1 MTAEIEN
8 VTINRKHRDRFI
20 ELDALRGIAIGLM
33 IFLHLLWDLDYF
45 GVVPLNH
52 EVYQIQKMVPLMF
65 FALVGIC
72 LAICQQKKKTMPQE
86 KQKQFNR
93 HLAIRGLK
101 ICGLGLIITI
111 ISLIFMPDRPVIFG
125 VLHFIGL
132 SIILSVP
139 FLKLKKYN
147 IFAAGIVALMGLLIS
162 NITIGNP
169 TVFHLIVGVH
179 QADVWRY
186 TIDYFPLFPWFSAV
200 LFGIFLGDIL
210 YNGNE
215 RRFNLPGISN
225 YRPIH
230 ALSWIGKHSLAIYL
244 AHQPILAAM
253 LSVYIIL

>member
-1 MTAEIEN
+1 MTAETEN
-8 VTINRKHRDRFI
+8 VTIDRKYRDRFI
-20 ELDALRGIAIGLM
+20 ELDVLRGIAIGLM

-52 EVYQIQKMVPLMF
+52 ELYQIQKIVPLMF

-72 LAICQQKKKTMPQE
+72 LAICQQKKKTLSPE
-86 KQKQFNR
+86 KQKQFNK

-111 ISLIFMPDRPVIFG
+111 VSLIFMPDRPVIFG

-132 SIILSVP
+132 SIILSIP

-147 IFAAGIVALMGLLIS
+147 IITAGFAALLGLVIA
-162 NITIGNP
+162 NFTIENP
-169 TVFHLIVGVH
+169 TVLHLIVGIH
-179 QADVWRY
+179 QVDVWRY

-200 LFGIFLGDIL
+200 LFGIFLGNIL

-215 RRFNLPGISN
+215 RRFHLPDISN